1 MTPIFKLQN
10 VGLKKNGTTILQ
22 NINLEVY
29 ENEFLVILGEN
40 GSGKSS
46 LLKLFNRLEIHS
58 EGEIL
63 FKGQNINDIPIHQ
76 LRNNVV
82 MVMQGATLFE
92 GKVKKVLEIYIDKL
106 GLKQTPEEILDL
118 MELPHD
124 NLEKNTED
132 LSGGEGQLIA
142 IGLAIA
148 KDPEVFLLDEITSA
162 LSITMAAKV
171 RKKMKQLQKKF
182 GKTVICITHNMEN
195 ASYVGDR
202 GIFLKDGKII
212 KEGDVNE
219 LIKCFGKDEETC
231 SQR

>member
-1 MTPIFKLQN
+1 MNPVFQFEK
-10 VGLKKNGTTILQ
+10 VELKKNGKTILE
-22 NINLEVY
+22 NINLEVFQ
-29 ENEFLVILGEN
+29 NDFLVILGEN

-58 EGEIL
+58 GGNIF
-63 FKGQNINDIPIHQ
+63 FKGKNINDIPVHQ
-76 LRNNVV
+76 LRNEVV

-92 GKVKKVLEIYIDKL
+92 GKVKKVLEIYIEKL

-118 MELPHD
+118 MELPYD

-162 LSITMAAKV
+162 LSITMAKKV
-171 RKKMKQLQKKF
+171 REKMKQLQKEF
-182 GKTVICITHNMEN
+182 GKTVICVTHNMEN

-202 GIFLKDGKII
+202 AIFLKDGRII
-212 KEGDVNE
+212 KEGDVKE